1 MKVRLLR
8 DTNVRHK
15 AGEVV
20 EITDPAMLANLFSS
34 RSAEA
39 LRAEAPETPEAK
51 AEKTTTARKTAARK
65 K

>member
-1 MKVRLLR
+1 MKVLLLR
-8 DTNVRHK
+8 DTRIQHR

-20 EITDPAMLANLFSS
+20 EITDPAVLANLFSS

-39 LRAEAPETPEAK
+39 LGAEAPETPEK
-51 AEKTTTARKTAARK
+51 PEKTTARKTAARK

>member
-1 MKVRLLR
+1 MKVLLLR
-8 DTNVRHK
+8 DTRIQHK

-20 EITDPAMLANLFSS
+20 EVTDPAVLANLFST

-51 AEKTTTARKTAARK
+51 AEKTTARKTAARK

>member
-20 EITDPAMLANLFSS
+20 EITDPAVLANLFSS

-51 AEKTTTARKTAARK
+51 AEKTTTRKTAARK

>member
-20 EITDPAMLANLFSS
+20 EITDPAVMANLFSS
-34 RSAEA
+34 RSAEV

-51 AEKTTTARKTAARK
+51 AEKTTARKTAARK